1 MHVSLSS
8 GRNKMFRANVCIEL
22 RPLTNFRVL
31 GARNFWGKV
40 YVSISGRK
48 KFLRDSLCIEFPPQE
63 ISEGKYM
70 YRFPAARNFSGT
82 VYVSSSRRKN
92 CGNSTWEYAK
102 KLQYFTCHI
111 ASVSENMLKKNVPLR
126 SFIGF
131 LMLHMYKDTNAGIA
145 CKIFH
150 YNGRDK
156 NAKEENIMT
165 VMVLIKDKKLNTVL
179 TECTLSSNCFK

>member
-1 MHVSLSS
+1 MS
-8 GRNKMFRANVCIEL
+8 
-22 RPLTNFRVL
+22 
-31 GARNFWGKV
+31 
-40 YVSISGRK
+40 
-48 KFLRDSLCIEFPPQE
+48 
-63 ISEGKYM
+63 
-70 YRFPAARNFSGT
+70 RFPAARNFSGT
-82 VYVSSSRRKN
+82 VYVSSSRRKKFLRESI
-92 CGNSTWEYAK
+92 CIDFRPQEISQGQSMSRVPAARIVGIQRE

-111 ASVSENMLKKNVPLR
+111 GSVSENMLKKNVPLR

-156 NAKEENIMT
+156 NAKEEKIMT